1 MSHVV
6 GVAYFIS
13 LLEMAT
19 IMAMIL
25 LFFLLVGS
33 IDAQSKTN
41 PLDRS
46 ILDYIYNTT
55 DDKRHKLYN
64 WTNWGNSSSTSDP
77 CMDNWYGITCV
88 EDQSVYYV
96 SGINL
101 PRHEL
106 RSLPDEIVEMKHLQT
121 LVVANNYIQSHGFP
135 EGIFAIQTLEYL
147 DISNIYTLSISLP
160 NELILPNLQQLIAFK
175 SQIKG
180 LLPTT
185 WNTPKLENIRL
196 DGNNLQ
202 GYLPED
208 IGKIT
213 GLKELML
220 QGNELTRN
228 FPPNYGDLHQLVNLS
243 LVQSSHTQYRGLCS
257 SIPDTWQTMFS
268 LEQVSICIIGKLP
281 DFIGENWPQLQ
292 SLHIMGGSFA
302 ANIPLSLCKL
312 TQLQH
317 LDLSHNQFMGTI
329 PECMFSM
336 SSLVYLNLANNE
348 LSGPIP
354 ETVGM
359 MKNIDK
365 LLLSYNQLNGT
376 LPRSIGKL
384 TNLSKLALDSNLL
397 IGAIPTEFDALRN
410 NAQRLTLQL
419 QYNMLSSIED
429 GLQYFFKDV
438 DGSYY
443 QNPFECPLPGYVHG
457 ATCSHCNNAT
467 NHNNCEKCV
476 GVGCGWCSYGP
487 NCVGGSHQGPLPQYS
502 CPDEYWSFETCREK

>member
-1 MSHVV
+1 MTV
-6 GVAYFIS
+6 
-13 LLEMAT
+13 
-19 IMAMIL
+19 MIL
-25 LFFLLVGS
+25 LCFLFVGS
-33 IDAQSKTN
+33 DAQSKTN
-41 PLDRS
+41 PLDRNV
-46 ILDYIYNTT
+46 LDYIYNTT
-55 DDKRHKLYN
+55 DDKRHKIYN

-77 CMDNWYGITCV
+77 CTDNWYGITCV

-106 RSLPDEIVEMKHLQT
+106 RSLPDEIIEMKHLQT
-121 LVVANNYIQSHGFP
+121 LVIADNYIQSHGFP
-135 EGIFAIQTLEYL
+135 QGIFAIQTLEYL

-160 NELILPNLQQLIAFK
+160 NELILPNLQQLHAFK

-180 LLPTT
+180 LMPTT
-185 WNTPKLENIRL
+185 WNTPKLESIQLQN
-196 DGNNLQ
+196 NNLE
-202 GYLPED
+202 GFLPED
-208 IGKIT
+208 IGKIAS
-213 GLKELML
+213 LKELMV

-243 LVQSSHTQYRGLCS
+243 LVQSSHTEYRGLCS

-268 LEQVSICIIGKLP
+268 LEQVSICIIGQLP
-281 DFIGENWPQLQ
+281 DFIGENWQQLQ

-302 ANIPLSLCKL
+302 GTIPPSLCKL

-317 LDLSHNQFMGTI
+317 LDLSHNQFTGTI
-329 PECMFSM
+329 PECVFSM
-336 SSLVYLNLANNE
+336 SSLIYLNLANNE

-354 ETVGM
+354 EAIGM

-365 LLLSYNQLNGT
+365 IILSYNHLNGT

-384 TNLSKLALDSNLL
+384 NISKLALDNNLF
-397 IGAIPTEFDALRN
+397 IGAIPTEFDELRN
-410 NAQRLTLQL
+410 NHQQLVLQL
-419 QYNMLSSIED
+419 QYNMLSVIED

-438 DGSYY
+438 EGSYY
-443 QNPFECPLPGYVHG
+443 QNPFECPLPPYVHE

-476 GVGCGWCSYGP
+476 SVGCGWCSYGP

-502 CPDEYWSFETCREK
+502 CPDEYWSFETCRQE